1 MITLK
6 ITYPKQRP
14 RITELT
20 EETDYLTLL
29 DLIVWQGGDWT
40 HIEGKKEPTS
50 EELGRFGNADFV
62 KRITWLL
69 LHGRQIILPGEL
81 DDQVFSL
88 GRSRS
93 SIQGESDRDHLME
106 EVNTVLEKIRVSL
119 HGMDASL
126 NWSERDPNA
135 KISTISPSSPR

>member
-40 HIEGKKEPTS
+40 RIEGKEGPTT
-50 EELGRFGNADFV
+50 EELGRFGNADFI

-69 LHGRQIILPGEL
+69 LWGRRITLPGEL

-106 EVNTVLEKIRVSL
+106 EVNTVLERIRISL
-119 HGMDASL
+119 RGMDASL
-126 NWSERDPNA
+126 HWSEGNPDA
-135 KISTISPSSPR
+135 KISTTSPSSPR